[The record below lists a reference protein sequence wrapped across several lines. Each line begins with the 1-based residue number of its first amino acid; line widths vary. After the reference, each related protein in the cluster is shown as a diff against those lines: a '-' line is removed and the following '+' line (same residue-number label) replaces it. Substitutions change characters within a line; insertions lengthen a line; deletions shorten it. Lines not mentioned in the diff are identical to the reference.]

1 MYLKASDIT
10 RYRREGFLKV
20 PQVLAPAE
28 TAGFLEEA
36 AAMLSRNKT
45 LHWPSG
51 EGLVM
56 DWVPDAERE
65 SAIMR
70 RLALHPVIT
79 GIAEELAG
87 RSLRLFKSELLR
99 KESTGSTATPPHI
112 DEFALPISGAPVT
125 LTAWVALVDIP
136 EERGCMSFWPGSHRV
151 KGADEEQDLAS
162 HPELMFL
169 PRVTLPLRAGDCTFH
184 HARTVHSAYANETH
198 TTRISLATVY
208 MEAGA
213 RFEPRTFYGNG
224 LNDDLSR
231 HLATMQ
237 AGQELSGDRFPKI
250 RWKD

>member
-10 RYRREGFLKV
+10 RYQREGFLMV
-20 PQVLAPAE
+20 PQVLTPE
-28 TAGFLEEA
+28 EVAGFFEEA
-36 AAMLSRNKT
+36 AAMLSRGKT
-45 LHWPSG
+45 LHWPSEKG
-51 EGLVM
+51 MVM
-56 DWVPDAERE
+56 DWVADAEIE

-87 RSLRLFKSELLR
+87 RPLRLFKSELLR
-99 KESTGSTATPPHI
+99 KEGTGSTMTPPHI

-125 LTAWVALVDIP
+125 LTAWVALVDVP
-136 EERGCMSFWPGSHRV
+136 KERGCMKFWPGSHQV
-151 KGADEEQDLAS
+151 KAVDEAQDLAS
-162 HPELMFL
+162 HPEMMFL

-184 HARTVHSAYANETH
+184 HARTVHSAHANETH

-208 MEAGA
+208 MDEGA
-213 RFEPRTFYGNG
+213 RFEPRTLYGDG
-224 LNDDLSR
+224 MNDKLSR

-237 AGQELSGDRFPKI
+237 AGQALSGECFPRI